1 VFDAATSYDL
11 PGPITDLLLPLLFLA
26 SRANRFFYYGVG
38 TSGKYYPSIYP
49 AVESLRWIVCCFIST
64 TREGAFD
71 LMFMVETFVFICETY
86 DNFDCLQAPG
96 VDWSP
101 LVTGLGFG

>member
-38 TSGKYYPSIYP
+38 TSGNITLLSIQLLKVCVELF
-49 AVESLRWIVCCFIST
+49 AVLFRRQEKALFI
-64 TREGAFD
+64 
-71 LMFMVETFVFICETY
+71 
-86 DNFDCLQAPG
+86 
-96 VDWSP
+96 
-101 LVTGLGFG
+101 